1 MTVYPYLFI
10 FILHICL
17 HSCFQGTE
25 EEVSVFMF
33 DIKNGSETQLDV
45 ARSSVKRL
53 KTLRH
58 PSVLT
63 YLDSLEVSVLQSI
76 FLVCRKRVF

>member
-1 MTVYPYLFI
+1 M
-10 FILHICL
+10 
-17 HSCFQGTE
+17 FQGTE
-25 EEVSVFMF
+25 EEVSVFLF

-58 PSVLT
+58 PSILT
-63 YLDSLEVSVLQSI
+63 YLDSLEVSISFILSDI
-76 FLVCRKRVF
+76 